1 MKPIKRPHWSFS
13 SINQYRRCPLQFF
26 FERIVKIPRRT
37 LSSSLVFGSAI
48 HDALAGHHQR
58 IRLGRESSEQNLKAD
73 FLGSWDVRTADQKVT
88 FKAKESASD
97 LLGKGQALMEL
108 YSKEEP
114 PTNII
119 AVEERVLVP
128 LCDSSGNILERPLA
142 ATCDLISGSTEQTVV
157 TEFKTSA
164 RSYSVFDVESSL
176 QPSCY
181 TQSALS
187 TLDRWVSVEF
197 VVFTKTT
204 TPKIQRLKT
213 SRSQQDLNRLGDV
226 AKNVEK
232 AVENQ
237 IFYPIESPMNCSGC
251 PYRQECRDWRPTTL
265 NIQEKQ
271 EVHRNKE
278 VVCAG

>member
-1 MKPIKRPHWSFS
+1 MTPIARPHWSFS
-13 SINQYRRCPLQFF
+13 SINQYRRCPLQYY
-26 FERIVKIPRRT
+26 FERIVKIPRKT
-37 LSSSLVFGSAI
+37 VSSSLVFGSAI

-58 IRLGRESSEQNLKAD
+58 IRLGRGASEQNLKAD
-73 FLGSWDVRTADQKVT
+73 FLGSWSVRTSDQQVT
-88 FKAKESASD
+88 FKKKESASD
-97 LLGKGQALMEL
+97 LIGKGEAMMEL
-108 YSKEEP
+108 YANEDP
-114 PTNII
+114 PTNIL

-128 LCDSSGNILERPLA
+128 LCDSDRNVLERPLA
-142 ATCDLISGSTEQTVV
+142 ATCDLISGTPEQTKV

-164 RSYSVFDVESSL
+164 KAYSVFDVESSL

-181 TQSALS
+181 TQLALS

-197 VVFTKTT
+197 VVFTKTN

-213 SRSQQDLNRLGDV
+213 SRSQEDLDRLGDV

-237 IFYPIESPMNCSGC
+237 IFYPIENPMNCSGC
-251 PYRQECRDWRPTTL
+251 PFREECRQWKSSGST
-265 NIQEKQ
+265 IQQ
-271 EVHRNKE
+271 EQEAHRGRE